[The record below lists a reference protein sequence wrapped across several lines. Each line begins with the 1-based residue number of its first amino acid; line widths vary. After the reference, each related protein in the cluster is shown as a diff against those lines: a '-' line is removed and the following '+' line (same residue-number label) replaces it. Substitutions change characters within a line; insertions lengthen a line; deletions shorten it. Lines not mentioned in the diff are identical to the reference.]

1 MLFVMIRLAFCII
14 AFIIGFLLIKKSRVI
29 HKRRWSIIAFVV
41 VVILTTISAL
51 IPIENALITFSSPE
65 SAYNYNNFGN
75 VKLIVDGEKTN
86 FVIGAKGD
94 ADIYAIVPKSNG
106 GWKIGMG
113 LDTKKII
120 QTISDGITINVYQY
134 KNTNDYFITVLDT
147 KGGSSDITD
156 NHHSEFKYLEKSNS
170 TLGKTFYTYYA
181 YINDFNDQYSLTV
194 NDKLIKIQNE

>member
-1 MLFVMIRLAFCII
+1 MLFVMIRLAFCSI

-41 VVILTTISAL
+41 AVILTTISTL

-120 QTISDGITINVYQY
+120 QTTSDGITIYVYQY
-134 KNTNDYFITVLDT
+134 KNTNDYFITVLD
-147 KGGSSDITD
+147 
-156 NHHSEFKYLEKSNS
+156 
-170 TLGKTFYTYYA
+170 
-181 YINDFNDQYSLTV
+181 
-194 NDKLIKIQNE
+194 

>member
-1 MLFVMIRLAFCII
+1 MLFVIIRLVLWSI
-14 AFIIGFLLIKKSRVI
+14 AFIISLLLIRKSRAI
-29 HKRRWSIIAFVV
+29 HKRRWSIVAFVV
-41 VVILTTISAL
+41 TVILTTISAL

-65 SAYNYNNFGN
+65 SAYNYNNSGN
-75 VKLIVDGEKTN
+75 IKLIVDGEKTN
-86 FVIGAKGD
+86 FVIGTKGD
-94 ADIYAIVPKSNG
+94 TDIYAIVPKSNG

-113 LDTKKII
+113 LDTKKVI
-120 QTISDGITINVYQY
+120 QTISDGITIYVYQY

-156 NHHSEFKYLEKSNS
+156 NLHSEFKYLEKSNS

-181 YINDFNDQYSLTV
+181 YINDFNDQYALTV